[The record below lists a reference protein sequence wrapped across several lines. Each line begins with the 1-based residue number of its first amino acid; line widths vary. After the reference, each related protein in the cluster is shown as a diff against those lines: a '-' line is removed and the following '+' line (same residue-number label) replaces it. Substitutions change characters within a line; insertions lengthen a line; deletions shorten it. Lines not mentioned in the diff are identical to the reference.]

1 MSNRR
6 NRKLNKLEKLIQD
19 REHNRENDPVGP
31 GPSRYH
37 PEDPRTVLLDPKKH
51 TQEQLEQHY
60 LLCED
65 IDLLERTLDP
75 DEWDD
80 DF

>member
-6 NRKLNKLEKLIQD
+6 DKKPSKAEKLIQSL
-19 REHNRENDPVGP
+19 RLGIKNYPV
-31 GPSRYH
+31 
-37 PEDPRTVLLDPKKH
+37 DPRTVQLDPKKH

-80 DF
+80 DL